1 MLAGL
6 MAEGYIRT
14 PVQSVTRHNRQ
25 AQAGEDNVQT
35 TVTANRKAN
44 RTLYERDFH
53 AWTEQ
58 QTACLEN
65 RDPEELDWS
74 HVAEEVRD
82 MGISQRKALQSH
94 LTVLMIHLLK
104 LRYSQAGEPRRKW
117 RHECDNARQ
126 EIADEMERSPSLKH
140 YREEALV
147 KAWRDGR
154 RRTMFQMEEHGE
166 DPALPVDCP
175 FTLEQIMDGDYH
187 PESRMSPQPGT
198 SLE

>member
-1 MLAGL
+1 
-6 MAEGYIRT
+6 MAEDYIRT
-14 PVQSVTRHNRQ
+14 IARTRLAPAGGQRQETRDVQSTVDATRK
-25 AQAGEDNVQT
+25 G
-35 TVTANRKAN
+35 N
-44 RTLYERDFH
+44 RTLYERDFY

-65 RDPEELDWS
+65 RNPEELDWN
-74 HVAEEVRD
+74 HVAEEIRD

-104 LRYSQAGEPRRKW
+104 LRYSRAGKPRRKW

-166 DPALPVDCP
+166 DPDLPVDCP
-175 FTLEQIMDGDYH
+175 FTLEQIMNGDYY
-187 PESRMSPQPGT
+187 PKSRMSPEPGT
-198 SLE
+198 PPK

>member
-1 MLAGL
+1 
-6 MAEGYIRT
+6 MAEDYIRT
-14 PVQSVTRHNRQ
+14 SVPGVARYNRQ

-35 TVTANRKAN
+35 TATTNRKDN

-74 HVAEEVRD
+74 HVAEEIRD

-104 LRYSQAGEPRRKW
+104 LCYSQADEPRRKW
-117 RHECDNARQ
+117 GHECDNARQ
-126 EIADEMERSPSLKH
+126 EIADEMEHSPSLKH
-140 YREEALV
+140 YREEALA

-154 RRTMFQMEEHGE
+154 RRAMFQMEEYGE
-166 DPALPVDCP
+166 DPDLPMDCP
-175 FTLEQIMDGDYH
+175 FTLEQIMAGNYY
-187 PESRMSPQPGT
+187 PEFRMSPKPGT
-198 SLE
+198 PSKSQ

>member
-1 MLAGL
+1 MLAGSIT
-6 MAEGYIRT
+6 EDYIR
-14 PVQSVTRHNRQ
+14 VAALGVTRDNRQ
-25 AQAGEDNVQT
+25 AQAGEDDVQST
-35 TVTANRKAN
+35 ITVDRKDN

-65 RDPEELDWS
+65 RSTEELDWS

-104 LRYSQAGEPRRKW
+104 LRYSRAEDPGRKW

-140 YREEALV
+140 YRDEALA
-147 KAWRDGR
+147 KAWRDGY
-154 RRTMFQMEEHGE
+154 RRTTYQMEEHGE

-175 FTLEQIMDGDYH
+175 FTLEQIMDGSYYPGSRVS
-187 PESRMSPQPGT
+187 PEPGT
-198 SLE
+198 PSK

>member
-6 MAEGYIRT
+6 MAEGYILT
-14 PVQSVTRHNRQ
+14 PVQSVTRHNRR
-25 AQAGEDNVQT
+25 AQAGEDNVQS
-35 TVTANRKAN
+35 TVTANRKDN
-44 RTLYERDFH
+44 RPLYERDFH

-58 QTACLEN
+58 QSACLEKRN
-65 RDPEELDWS
+65 PEELDWS
-74 HVAEEVRD
+74 HVAEEIRD

-104 LRYSQAGEPRRKW
+104 LRYSKAGEPRRKW

-140 YREEALV
+140 YREEALA

-166 DPALPVDCP
+166 DPDLPIDCP
-175 FTLEQIMDGDYH
+175 FTLEQTMDGDYY
-187 PESRMSPQPGT
+187 PESRMSPEPGT
-198 SLE
+198 PPQ

>member
-1 MLAGL
+1 M
-6 MAEGYIRT
+6 
-14 PVQSVTRHNRQ
+14 QSTVDTTRQGNQ
-25 AQAGEDNVQT
+25 A
-35 TVTANRKAN
+35 
-44 RTLYERDFH
+44 LYERDFY

-58 QTACLEN
+58 QTVCLEN
-65 RDPEELDWS
+65 RNPEELDWS
-74 HVAEEVRD
+74 HVAEEIRD

-104 LRYSQAGEPRRKW
+104 LRYSQAGKPRRKW

-140 YREEALV
+140 YREEALA

-166 DPALPVDCP
+166 DPDLPVDCP
-175 FTLEQIMDGDYH
+175 FTLEQTMDSDYY
-187 PESRMSPQPGT
+187 PESRLSPEPGT
-198 SLE
+198 PPK

>member
-1 MLAGL
+1 M
-6 MAEGYIRT
+6 
-14 PVQSVTRHNRQ
+14 
-25 AQAGEDNVQT
+25 QT
-35 TVTANRKAN
+35 TATTNRKDN

-74 HVAEEVRD
+74 HVAEEIRD

-104 LRYSQAGEPRRKW
+104 LRYSQADEPRRNW
-117 RHECDNARQ
+117 GHECDNARQ
-126 EIADEMERSPSLKH
+126 EIADEMEHSPSLKH
-140 YREEALV
+140 YREEALA

-154 RRTMFQMEEHGE
+154 RRAMFQMEEYGE
-166 DPALPVDCP
+166 DPDLPMDCP
-175 FTLEQIMDGDYH
+175 FTLEQIMAGNYY
-187 PESRMSPQPGT
+187 PEFRMSPKPGT
-198 SLE
+198 PSKSQ